1 MDLQKIEYF
10 LAVRDHGSI
19 NAAAHQ
25 LGVAQPT
32 ISAALRSLERELGV
46 DLFHRIG
53 RGVVPTSAGHALVGP
68 GRRLV
73 RALSSA
79 ATSVDL
85 REEHLRG
92 TLDIA
97 LVAPVAAGAF
107 VEMLAAF
114 HDRFPS
120 VQVRLIRIRTDPQG
134 LEMLREGDAELLCL
148 HLPLE
153 TAVAGRPWDLR
164 LDVLPLGRQEY
175 WYAAPPGTPGL
186 PPPGEAVPLRALPD
200 IPLVI
205 VPDGAAVADVIERE
219 LAQVGRVAPPAAVLE
234 HREARMSFVARG
246 IGATFLE
253 RSMLEAASDLG
264 LECRPTVPAIRRTFG
279 LVYSGDE
286 LSIVARAFTKFA
298 ATWVEDAPGEGT
310 TMAGEGVTAPAAGT
324 STTGAGGGS
333 R

>member
-1 MDLQKIEYF
+1 MDLQKLEYF

-19 NAAAHQ
+19 NAAANQ

-32 ISAALRSLERELGV
+32 ISQALRALERDLGV

-53 RGVVPTSAGHALVGP
+53 RGMVPTSAGHALVGP
-68 GRRLV
+68 ARRLV

-79 ATSVDL
+79 SASVDP

-92 TLDIA
+92 ILDVA
-97 LVAPVAAGAF
+97 LVSPVAAGTF

-114 HDRFPS
+114 HARYPG
-120 VQVRLIRIRTDPQG
+120 VQVRLTRIRTDPQG
-134 LEMLREGDAELLCL
+134 LEMLRAGDAEILVL

-153 TAVAGRPWDLR
+153 TVVGGRPWDLR
-164 LDVLPLGRQEY
+164 LDMLSLGWQEY

-186 PPPGEAVPLRALPD
+186 PPEGSALPLGGLPD
-200 IPLVI
+200 LPLVI

-219 LAQVGRVAPPAAVLE
+219 LAGVGRVAPPAAVLE
-234 HREARMSFVARG
+234 HREARMSFVAEG

-253 RSMLEAASDLG
+253 RSLLEAAADLG
-264 LECRPTVPAIRRTFG
+264 IECPPTVPAIRREFG
-279 LVYSGDE
+279 LVYSADE
-286 LSIVARAFTKFA
+286 VSVVARALIEF
-298 ATWVEDAPGEGT
+298 
-310 TMAGEGVTAPAAGT
+310 AGEWTREREGC
-324 STTGAGGGS
+324 